1 MFFCGVAQIVANG
14 RPFAKVLVEMT
25 DQNAKRDTLWVS
37 LFAFWWAIKGSNLG
51 PTGYEPVAL
60 TN

>member
-1 MFFCGVAQIVANG
+1 MSTKHIKK
-14 RPFAKVLVEMT
+14 RLLLT
-25 DQNAKRDTLWVS
+25 D
-37 LFAFWWAIKGSNLG
+37 AFWWAIRDSNPR

>member
-1 MFFCGVAQIVANG
+1 MIYKSCGLDKKIRILAN
-14 RPFAKVLVEMT
+14 A
-25 DQNAKRDTLWVS
+25 D
-37 LFAFWWAIKGSNLG
+37 FWWAIRDSNPG